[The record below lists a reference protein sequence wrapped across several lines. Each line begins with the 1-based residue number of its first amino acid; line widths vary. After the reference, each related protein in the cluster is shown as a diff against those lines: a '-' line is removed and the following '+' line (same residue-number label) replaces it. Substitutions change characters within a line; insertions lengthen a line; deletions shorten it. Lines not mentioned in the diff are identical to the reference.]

1 MSLAGFE
8 VEVQRTGDTGLE
20 TEEMTLNM
28 GPQHPSTHGVLRFI
42 VKADGEVMREA
53 IPDVGYLHR
62 SIEKI
67 SEKVG
72 YHGFMP
78 YTDRVDY
85 VAAMF
90 CNQGWGMVCERLAGI
105 GVPKRGEYC
114 RVIASEFNRISSH
127 LLSVGTMILDVGAAT
142 PFFHAFRER
151 EKINDLLEEVCGA
164 RLTYNYMRIGGV
176 AWDLPPGFVERSL
189 QFLDAFEP
197 MLEEFDD
204 LITYNKIYVERLA
217 GVAAVPADVAI
228 NYNLVGPNLRASGV
242 KYDVRRDEPYSVYPE
257 LEFDIP
263 VGTGEVGEVGDCFD
277 RYIVRMR
284 EMKESCRILR
294 QCFKQ
299 IPDGPVIAKVPRKF
313 KPPAGDAYIRV
324 ESARGDMGW
333 YCMSDGTEFPY
344 RTHIRTGSFSAMS
357 IVDLLS
363 RGLMIADLVAVIASL
378 DIVAPEVDR

>member
-28 GPQHPSTHGVLRFI
+28 GPQHPSTHGVLRFV

-90 CNQGWGMVCERLAGI
+90 CNQGWGMVCEKLAGI
-105 GVPKRGEYC
+105 EVPKRGEYC
-114 RVIASEFNRISSH
+114 RVIAAEFNRIASH
-127 LLSVGTMILDVGAAT
+127 LLSVGTMILDIGAQT
-142 PFFHAFRER
+142 PFIYAFRER

-176 AWDLPPGFVERSL
+176 AWDLPPGFTERAL
-189 QFLDAFEP
+189 AFIDQFEP
-197 MLEEFDD
+197 LLDEFNEF
-204 LITYNKIYVERLA
+204 ISYNKIYVERL
-217 GVAAVPADVAI
+217 VNVSPVSPEVAI

-242 KYDVRRDEPYSVYPE
+242 KYDVRRDAPYSVYPE

-263 VGTGEVGEVGDCFD
+263 VGTGELGTLGDCFD
-277 RYIVRMR
+277 RYILRMR
-284 EMKESCRILR
+284 EIKQCCRILR
-294 QCFKQ
+294 QCFQQ

-313 KPPAGDAYIRV
+313 KPPAGDAYIRI

-333 YCMSDGTEFPY
+333 YCVSDGSEFPY
-344 RTHIRTGSFSAMS
+344 RTHVRTGSFSAMS

-363 RGLMIADLVAVIASL
+363 RGIMLADLVALIASL

>member
-1 MSLAGFE
+1 MSFAGYE
-8 VEVQRTGDTGLE
+8 VEVQREGGLE

-28 GPQHPSTHGVLRFI
+28 GPQHPSTHGVLRFV

-90 CNQGWGMVCERLAGI
+90 CNQGWGMACEKLAGI
-105 GVPKRGEYC
+105 EVPKRGEYC
-114 RVIASEFNRISSH
+114 RVIAAELNRIASH
-127 LLSVGTMILDVGAAT
+127 LIAAGTMVLDIGAAT
-142 PFFHAFRER
+142 PFFHAIRQREI
-151 EKINDLLEEVCGA
+151 INDLLEELCGA

-176 AWDLPPGFVERSL
+176 AWDLPPGFVERTLTFLDNFELSL
-189 QFLDAFEP
+189 QEY
-197 MLEEFDD
+197 ED
-204 LITYNKIYVERLA
+204 LITYNTIYVAR
-217 GVAAVPADVAI
+217 VADVAI
-228 NYNLVGPNLRASGV
+228 IPAELAINYSLVGPNLRASGV
-242 KYDVRRDEPYSVYPE
+242 KDDVRRDEPYSVYNE
-257 LEFDIP
+257 LEFDVPI
-263 VGTGEVGEVGDCFD
+263 GKGEVGTVGDCFD

-284 EMKESCRILR
+284 EMAESCRILR

-313 KPPAGDAYIRV
+313 KPPAGDAQIRV
-324 ESARGDMGW
+324 EAARGDMSW
-333 YCMSDGTEFPY
+333 YVVSDGSEFPY
-344 RTHIRTGSFSAMS
+344 RTHVRTGSFTAMS
-357 IVDLLS
+357 IIDRVS
-363 RGLMIADLVAVIASL
+363 RGLMLADLVAVIASF
-378 DIVAPEVDR
+378 DVVAPEIDR